1 MSKIFLLT
9 SLYLLPLLVFS
20 QGTAVKK
27 ADSASAKS
35 GGLYLDLSGGLSLPM
50 GYYARKDVK
59 FGGSGFATPGF
70 LGQIN
75 LDWIGKDNYGPALQ
89 YTFQR
94 NSLKSS
100 VKNDTLSGMSQA
112 VGTGSWTNH
121 YLMVGVVFLNFIHKV
136 YVEGRGMLG
145 VILSSSPLFST
156 VDPVYQTPSTN
167 TGIGLAY
174 GAQFGIGYKV
184 SPKVTVKASVEYI
197 LGTPKIHHQYGA
209 QQTFDTITGT
219 LVYSAPMTIE
229 TKRTVSALLVKA
241 GIVVKLSK

>member
-1 MSKIFLLT
+1 MTKIFLLT
-9 SLYLLPLLVFS
+9 CIFLLPFLVFS
-20 QGTAVKK
+20 QETAVKK
-27 ADSASAKS
+27 ADSVSAKA
-35 GGLYLDLSGGLSLPM
+35 GGLYLDASGGLSIPM
-50 GYYARKDVK
+50 GYFARDDVK
-59 FGGSGFATPGF
+59 FGGSGFANPGF
-70 LGQIN
+70 LAQIN
-75 LDWIGKDNYGPALQ
+75 LDWTGKSNSGLALQ

-100 VKNDTLSGMSQA
+100 VKNDTLSGMSKA

-136 YVEGRGMLG
+136 YIEGKGMLG
-145 VILSSSPLFST
+145 VVLSSSPLFST

-174 GAQFGIGYKV
+174 GAQFGVGYKV

-197 LGTPKIHHQYGA
+197 LGIPKIHHQYGA
-209 QQTFDTITGT
+209 QPTFDTITGT